1 MTDIL
6 ECELNIIGY
15 MKMSIVSL
23 YNKLFRMSIPSI
35 SVYRHL
41 TTIFQTNNDGNI
53 LRVQN
58 ADKDFKFRLDTFDT
72 NGTIYLQL
80 KHFLTHIPDD
90 SVFIII
96 PGWAEDIDE
105 QCRLRDEVNNLN
117 GKTDDLNERILE
129 QLSTL
134 LDLYHIRVYNG
145 AGKSQYFGVSEN
157 RTCRFCG
164 KSEPDVKFS
173 SKAHAISEC
182 LGNKSLICNEECD
195 DCNDIFSKTIEPDI
209 AHMLSFLLTLHSIQG
224 KRGLRKITGKNF
236 KMSLDK
242 STATDNNI
250 GTLKIQFDR
259 DFPADFNNFI
269 KNKLPIDT
277 SNLKFTP
284 QNVYK
289 CLCKYVISILD
300 NGVLPYFQDTIKWIN
315 NKTRYCKLPI
325 VAIGNSATIHS
336 EPILLVSIRKKDDYN
351 YPYCF
356 AILSIANIAFAFI
369 VPFSSKDKYQFKAD
383 SKCYERFQ
391 DILRTYFNSLE
402 WSFAKLSSSRKT
414 QTSIDF
420 SLNIPPE
427 CKLGRDYFIVNK
439 SK

>member
-1 MTDIL
+1 
-6 ECELNIIGY
+6 
-15 MKMSIVSL
+15 MKISVVSL
-23 YNKLFRMSIPSI
+23 CNIMRINVPTKSDYDFF
-35 SVYRHL
+35 
-41 TTIFQTNNDGNI
+41 TTIFQTDDAGNI
-53 LRVQN
+53 LRIQV
-58 ADKDFKFRLDTFDT
+58 ADATFKSNLCVFDT
-72 NGTIYLQL
+72 IDKKFQGLKYNLLQI
-80 KHFLTHIPDD
+80 FDD
-90 SVFIII
+90 SLFIVI
-96 PGWAEDIDE
+96 PGWAVDIDE
-105 QCRLRDEVNNLN
+105 QCRLQNEVNNLN

-129 QLSTL
+129 QLGTL

-224 KRGLRKITGKNF
+224 KRGLRKTTGKNF

-250 GTLKIQFDR
+250 GTLKILFDR
-259 DFPADFNNFI
+259 DFPTDFNNFI

-300 NGVLPYFQDTIKWIN
+300 NAVLPSFEDTIKWIN

-336 EPILLVSIRKKDDYN
+336 EPILLVSIRKKDNYN
-351 YPYCF
+351 NPYCF
-356 AILSIANIAFAFI
+356 AILSIANITFAFI
-369 VPFSSKDKYQFKAD
+369 VPFSSKDKYRFNAD

-414 QTSIDF
+414 RRPQLTF
-420 SLNIPPE
+420 P
-427 CKLGRDYFIVNK
+427 
-439 SK
+439 

>member
-1 MTDIL
+1 MKISVVSL
-6 ECELNIIGY
+6 SNIIKINVPTKSDY
-15 MKMSIVSL
+15 D
-23 YNKLFRMSIPSI
+23 FFA
-35 SVYRHL
+35 
-41 TTIFQTNNDGNI
+41 TIFQTDDAGNI
-53 LRVQN
+53 LRVQV
-58 ADKDFKFRLDTFDT
+58 ADTTFKSNLCMFDT
-72 NGTIYLQL
+72 IDKKFQGLKYNLLQI
-80 KHFLTHIPDD
+80 FDD
-90 SVFIII
+90 SLFIVI

-105 QCRLRDEVNNLN
+105 ECHLKNEVNELN
-117 GKTDDLNERILE
+117 GKTDDLNELILK
-129 QLSTL
+129 QLGTL
-134 LDLYHIRVYNG
+134 LDLYHIRIYSG

-224 KRGLRKITGKNF
+224 KRGLRKTTGKNF

-242 STATDNNI
+242 STAIDNNI

-259 DFPADFNNFI
+259 DFPTDFDDFI

-325 VAIGNSATIHS
+325 VAFGNTATIHS
-336 EPILLVSIRKKDDYN
+336 APILLVSIR
-351 YPYCF
+351 
-356 AILSIANIAFAFI
+356 
-369 VPFSSKDKYQFKAD
+369 
-383 SKCYERFQ
+383 
-391 DILRTYFNSLE
+391 
-402 WSFAKLSSSRKT
+402 
-414 QTSIDF
+414 
-420 SLNIPPE
+420 
-427 CKLGRDYFIVNK
+427 
-439 SK
+439 

>member
-1 MTDIL
+1 
-6 ECELNIIGY
+6 
-15 MKMSIVSL
+15 
-23 YNKLFRMSIPSI
+23 
-35 SVYRHL
+35 
-41 TTIFQTNNDGNI
+41 
-53 LRVQN
+53 
-58 ADKDFKFRLDTFDT
+58 
-72 NGTIYLQL
+72 
-80 KHFLTHIPDD
+80 
-90 SVFIII
+90 
-96 PGWAEDIDE
+96 
-105 QCRLRDEVNNLN
+105 
-117 GKTDDLNERILE
+117 
-129 QLSTL
+129 
-134 LDLYHIRVYNG
+134 
-145 AGKSQYFGVSEN
+145 
-157 RTCRFCG
+157 
-164 KSEPDVKFS
+164 
-173 SKAHAISEC
+173 
-182 LGNKSLICNEECD
+182 
-195 DCNDIFSKTIEPDI
+195 
-209 AHMLSFLLTLHSIQG
+209 
-224 KRGLRKITGKNF
+224 
-236 KMSLDK
+236 MSLDK